1 MKLRVKF
8 NKRNYLK
15 YISHLDLMRLFQ
27 RSFNRAEVP
36 IKYSK
41 GFNPQPRF
49 SIASPLSLGI
59 ESEEEYMDIELLK
72 EIDIEEFKNKMNKV
86 LPEDVQII
94 DCIYPKD
101 NDAIAAMISWA
112 LYKIRFETNL
122 DLEIEEVQNRIDN
135 WLNKDE
141 ILISRLRKRGRKKVM
156 QEENIKSLIGSLEV
170 LGIDNNEFRI
180 EALLKTGEK
189 GKLRPFDFVDALNRD
204 NKLDMIQDS
213 VFFKRLG
220 LFIERN
226 GDICKPL

>member
-41 GFNPQPRF
+41 GFNPQPRL

-72 EIDIEEFKNKMNKV
+72 EIDIDEFKNKMNKV
-86 LPEDVQII
+86 LPKDVQII

-101 NDAIAAMISWA
+101 NNAIAAMISWA
-112 LYKIRFETNL
+112 LYEIRFETNL

-141 ILISRLRKRGRKKVM
+141 ILISRLRKRGRKKVLK
-156 QEENIKSLIGSLEV
+156 EENIKSLIGSLEV
-170 LGIDNNEFRI
+170 LGIDKNEFVI
-180 EALLKTGEK
+180 KALLKTGEK
-189 GKLRPFDFVDALNRD
+189 GNLRPFDFIEVLNRD
-204 NKLDMIQDS
+204 NDLDMIEDS
-213 VFFKRLG
+213 VYLKRIG

-226 GDICKPL
+226 GDICRPL